1 MSRKEIV
8 TSDKFPPAKG
18 PYSPAVRAGDF
29 LFVSGQGPIDPTTG
43 EALLGTI
50 EEQTKLVLSNLRTIL
65 EGAGSSLGSVVKTTV
80 YLTNMDNFAAMNG
93 VYASFFPEAPPAR
106 TTIQAARLPLGISVE
121 IEAVA
126 LVE

>member
-1 MSRKEIV
+1 VSRKEII
-8 TSDKFPPAKG
+8 TSDRFPPAKG

-29 LFVSGQGPIDPTTG
+29 LFVSGQGPIDPGTG
-43 EALLGTI
+43 EPMLGAI

-65 EGAGSSLGSVVKTTV
+65 EGAGSSLGGVVKTTV
-80 YLTNMDNFAAMNG
+80 YLTNMDDFAAMNG
-93 VYASFFPEAPPAR
+93 VYASFFAEVPPAR

>member
-8 TSDKFPPAKG
+8 TSDRFPPAKG
-18 PYSPAVRAGDF
+18 PYSPAVRAGGF
-29 LFVSGQGPIDPTTG
+29 LFVSGQGPIDASTG
-43 EALLGTI
+43 EPVLGTI
-50 EEQTKLVLSNLRTIL
+50 EEQTRLVLSNLRTIL

-80 YLTNMDNFAAMNG
+80 YLTNMDDFAAMNG
-93 VYASFFPEAPPAR
+93 VYAGFFGEAPPAR